1 MKALNLTFKI
11 LEGQSYDIVME
22 VPGSLSIKVYFGS
35 NENVWY
41 SVKKLSN
48 VWNCDKDILAECD
61 GIEYNGIA
69 KSGNIPSPAVIYWF
83 EIR

>member
-1 MKALNLTFKI
+1 M
-11 LEGQSYDIVME
+11 
-22 VPGSLSIKVYFGS
+22 YFGS